1 MVNIDENIEKAKTK
15 FEIVNQWITN
25 CDTKSSILLAF
36 YGVLLTLVFTSELQN
51 MISNTFALET
61 SLKNIGFIELMN
73 FISLLSIIA
82 FIVFSILCLLFV
94 YNTLKARIDDEIY
107 TQQELNTN
115 SNIFFLKISSKSY
128 KDFKDASNLETSED
142 FLNDLNSQ
150 IFINS
155 NIAAEKFKAYNKSL
169 LFGFLG
175 LLSLGIYLITN

>member
-1 MVNIDENIEKAKTK
+1 MEIIKIIAMVNIDENIEKAKTK

-82 FIVFSILCLLFV
+82 FIVFSILCLLSILF
-94 YNTLKARIDDEIY
+94 A
-107 TQQELNTN
+107 
-115 SNIFFLKISSKSY
+115 FL
-128 KDFKDASNLETSED
+128 
-142 FLNDLNSQ
+142 
-150 IFINS
+150 
-155 NIAAEKFKAYNKSL
+155 EKKFS
-169 LFGFLG
+169 
-175 LLSLGIYLITN
+175 LSLSFSLSFSSLFFFRSFYFRLLRKLFKYFIYF

>member
-1 MVNIDENIEKAKTK
+1 MANVDKNIEKAQTK

-36 YGVLLTLVFTSELQN
+36 YGVLLTLVFTSELTK
-51 MISNTFALET
+51 MISNTFAMET
-61 SLKNIGFIELMN
+61 SLKNIGFLEIKN
-73 FISLLSIIA
+73 FISLFSILA

-94 YNTLKARIDDEIY
+94 YNTLKARINDEIY
-107 TQQELNTN
+107 SQQELNTN

-128 KDFKDASNLETSED
+128 KDFKDASNSETSED

-155 NIAAEKFKAYNKSL
+155 NIATEKFKAYNKSL

-175 LLSLGIYLITN
+175 LLSIVIYFLTA